1 MTENSNSTTTL
12 LKFLTFALLAAC
24 ATAITY
30 AMITRDVP

>member
-1 MTENSNSTTTL
+1 MTTDSNSTTSL

-30 AMITRDVP
+30 AMLTRDVP